1 MSNAMNKIFNN
12 EIVWLNYDPG
22 AGGDFLMGT
31 LFNLSETDTFFKE
44 INRYGSFYFNQIIEL
59 PFYTISNVKNTED
72 VNKVKEYIDNTKLSY
87 ISSHTFPKLIYPL
100 LEKPKKLTNVYIYS
114 NSSIIDQYIHVLSG
128 IKNSHNTR
136 YLKTINDIINRN
148 LLSNESDN
156 THIECK
162 ENIFPISYCSLF
174 IDRTPEVLKKL
185 IDIYSADIT
194 VGEFDL
200 KIKEYHNKNLELI
213 KNKNDKYN
221 I

>member
-1 MSNAMNKIFNN
+1 M
-12 EIVWLNYDPG
+12 
-22 AGGDFLMGT
+22 
-31 LFNLSETDTFFKE
+31 
-44 INRYGSFYFNQIIEL
+44 
-59 PFYTISNVKNTED
+59 
-72 VNKVKEYIDNTKLSY
+72 
-87 ISSHTFPKLIYPL
+87 
-100 LEKPKKLTNVYIYS
+100 
-114 NSSIIDQYIHVLSG
+114 
-128 IKNSHNTR
+128 
-136 YLKTINDIINRN
+136 
-148 LLSNESDN
+148 LSNESDN